1 GDFSFRF
8 THQYPPSLWSQRI
21 RSLVNGKVPSI
32 WSTTPFQQRFHL
44 QVVEVLKQYQ
54 RLVVYLEQ
62 DSNLLSVAEILTNI
76 VLKTDKVMRAKFP
89 ALKQSSVEESVA
101 YAEAIS
107 SGEKTHYYSAVEKT
121 DRANSEFLTDF
132 RPLSQEFVTEYA
144 KYLSGLNGEITSNK
158 PNKAF
163 KSDS

>member
-1 GDFSFRF
+1 FRYEYLAVNIGNF
-8 THQYPPSLWSQRI
+8 PMDDGKSLFD
-21 RSLVNGKVPSI
+21 
-32 WSTTPFQQRFHL
+32 FQQRFHL